1 VKNVLSF
8 VLYGS
13 NRRYI
18 VGAFINAILAKKI
31 YPDFVMRIYIAH
43 DVPAWVTEELKK
55 FSNVEITIAPAGN
68 EWFANAWRFLAFSDR
83 EIDVVLIRDID
94 ARLTVR
100 ERRAYEEW
108 LDSGLDFHVMKDHEI
123 GHKKWPMSAG
133 MWGGYADKLRNLATM
148 MGMFMQE
155 ETHREP
161 YISDQKFL
169 SQRVW
174 VRVEKSCMIHD
185 SFFGT
190 KVTAPSVTKKFP
202 IELENPANHVGAALD
217 ENDYFVFWE
226 DESLSVKN
234 GGIGKFEY
242 DLELLEAY

>member
-1 VKNVLSF
+1 
-8 VLYGS
+8 
-13 NRRYI
+13 
-18 VGAFINAILAKKI
+18 
-31 YPDFVMRIYIAH
+31 
-43 DVPAWVTEELKK
+43 
-55 FSNVEITIAPAGN
+55 
-68 EWFANAWRFLAFSDR
+68 
-83 EIDVVLIRDID
+83 
-94 ARLTVR
+94 
-100 ERRAYEEW
+100 
-108 LDSGLDFHVMKDHEI
+108 
-123 GHKKWPMSAG
+123 
-133 MWGGYADKLRNLATM
+133 
-148 MGMFMQE
+148 MFMQE

-161 YISDQKFL
+161 YLSDQKFL

-190 KVTAPSVTKKFP
+190 KLTAPSVTKKFP